1 LAKSVP
7 AHRVPMP
14 AAATRTERL
23 RLKLE
28 AEILVGN
35 LRPGEKLDEKTI
47 ARRFGLSRTPV
58 REAFKALASSGM
70 VEVRPHHGAY
80 VSALT
85 LKNIIE
91 MFEVMIVLESA
102 CAELAARRLTLADQ
116 RAIRS
121 AQVLCETARQKQSPS
136 DFYQANA
143 KLHEAIYRSSHNEFL
158 MSQTLAIRQRLE
170 PYRRQITYHPGL
182 IEKSNEEHEQVIAAI
197 FEMDA
202 DSAAQAMR
210 IHLANLRDNISVM
223 VEAVSGERARDRGKL
238 VATAQT
244 IV

>member
-1 LAKSVP
+1 MAKSLP
-7 AHRVPMP
+7 AHRALMP

-28 AEILVGN
+28 AEILAGN
-35 LRPGEKLDEKTI
+35 LRPGVKLDEETI

-58 REAFKALASSGM
+58 REAFKALASSGL
-70 VEVRPHHGAY
+70 VEVRPHQGAY

-102 CAELAARRLTLADQ
+102 CAELAARRLTLANQ

-121 AQVLCETARQKQSPS
+121 AQASCEAARQKQSPS

-158 MSQTLAIRQRLE
+158 MSQTLSIRQRLE

-202 DSAAQAMR
+202 ASAAQAMR

-223 VEAVSGERARDRGKL
+223 VEAVGGEPARDRGKL
-238 VATAQT
+238 AATAQT

>member
-1 LAKSVP
+1 MAKRALAP
-7 AHRVPMP
+7 RVPMP
-14 AAATRTERL
+14 AAATRTEQL

-28 AEILVGN
+28 AEILAGN
-35 LRPGEKLDEKTI
+35 LRPGEKLDEETI

-58 REAFKALASSGM
+58 REAFKALASSGL
-70 VEVRPHHGAY
+70 VEVRPHQGAY

-121 AQVLCETARQKQSPS
+121 AQALCDAARDKQSPS

-143 KLHEAIYRSSHNEFL
+143 KLHEAIYRASHNEFL
-158 MSQTLAIRQRLE
+158 KSQTLSIRQRLE

-182 IEKSNEEHEQVIAAI
+182 IEKSNEEHKQVVAAI

-202 DSAAQAMR
+202 DAAAQAMR
-210 IHLANLRDNISVM
+210 VHLANLRDNVSAM
-223 VEAVSGERARDRGKL
+223 VEAVSAEPARNRGRL
-238 VATAQT
+238 AASQT